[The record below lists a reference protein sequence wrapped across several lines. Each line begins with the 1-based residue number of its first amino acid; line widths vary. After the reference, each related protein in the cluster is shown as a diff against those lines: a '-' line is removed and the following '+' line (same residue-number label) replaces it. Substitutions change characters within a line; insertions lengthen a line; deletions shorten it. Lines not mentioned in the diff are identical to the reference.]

1 MTRMDLPGSNQM
13 TVRLRLFT
21 RVVASVGAVALSL
34 LAAGALAAPAAAAT
48 SRVLPDGS
56 SMFVISCDPDLTDL
70 SLFSLDVSTAAAT
83 PVNEGTPDSAPCAS
97 QAAWNVV
104 TSTAYFVAW
113 QDEGPAILATVDT
126 QTGVSE
132 PVGVFTIDGEAAR
145 VSAIAIGRDGAAY
158 AISVGGLYSLD
169 LATAA
174 LTEIRDLNIFGL
186 YGFAADPTT
195 GAFYG
200 IAADGGYYSVDVVS
214 GTATLL
220 GITGLGE
227 VNDSPSSLQIDSNG
241 TIWITTEFI
250 DETGNDHSRLWS
262 VDPADISGSVEL
274 SGELTSPAGVFR
286 AYSLLFVPG
295 PTVPAE
301 VPVAPVDPIVA
312 PAVTVPAVAVP
323 AAPTLA
329 NTGVDVAPLAA
340 GGALAA
346 LLGLALLLPAI
357 SRRRSAA

>member
-1 MTRMDLPGSNQM
+1 
-13 TVRLRLFT
+13 VR
-21 RVVASVGAVALSL
+21 SPS
-34 LAAGALAAPAAAAT
+34 AAT
-48 SRVLPDGS
+48 GQR
-56 SMFVISCDPDLTDL
+56 
-70 SLFSLDVSTAAAT
+70 T
-83 PVNEGTPDSAPCAS
+83 PSAS
-97 QAAWNVV
+97 
-104 TSTAYFVAW
+104 
-113 QDEGPAILATVDT
+113 
-126 QTGVSE
+126 
-132 PVGVFTIDGEAAR
+132 
-145 VSAIAIGRDGAAY
+145 
-158 AISVGGLYSLD
+158 
-169 LATAA
+169 

-214 GTATLL
+214 GTAALL

-274 SGELTSPAGVFR
+274 SGELASPAGVFR

-357 SRRRSAA
+357 SRRRAAA